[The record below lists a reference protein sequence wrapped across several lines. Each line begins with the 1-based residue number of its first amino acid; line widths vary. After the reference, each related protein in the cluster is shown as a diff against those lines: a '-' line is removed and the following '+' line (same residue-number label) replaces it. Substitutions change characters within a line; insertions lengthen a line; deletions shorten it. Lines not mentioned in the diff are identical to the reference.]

1 MTTVCGNEAA
11 HAVLLSCA
19 VSAIYS
25 WQELSSGPSAAIVL
39 GDQEENDRN
48 FSDWMPEPVGV
59 RPGESAI
66 THKCYV
72 HVHTVR
78 THAGVCVGVGTSWL
92 VEACEIHS
100 PRMPA

>member
-1 MTTVCGNEAA
+1 MTTVCRNEAA

-39 GDQEENDRN
+39 GDQEENVRN

-59 RPGESAI
+59 RPGESA
-66 THKCYV
+66 HECYV

-78 THAGVCVGVGTSWL
+78 THVGVCVEVGTSWL
-92 VEACEIHS
+92 VEACGIHS
-100 PRMPA
+100 SWMPA